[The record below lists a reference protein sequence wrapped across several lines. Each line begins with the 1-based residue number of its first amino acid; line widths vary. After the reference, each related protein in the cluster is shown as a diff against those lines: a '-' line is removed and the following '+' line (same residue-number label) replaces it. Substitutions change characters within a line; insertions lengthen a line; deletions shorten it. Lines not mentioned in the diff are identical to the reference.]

1 MFKNLASKGN
11 FKYRPSAIGATTLCL
26 QEQGI
31 KEVIDKH
38 EANSLNSISNYT
50 KIIGHLHVAISILVF
65 VNIVLSVI
73 DNVMFSQRF
82 DKEVLKT
89 DLNRTEPIGEYTREQ
104 LEQLKYIEI
113 SLAENLLRT
122 SNFVIIVII
131 NILTF
136 KTYSYSLE
144 IQKYYMYCTK
154 EDSLISSGMFTNLI
168 TEICIMSIFYPPYIN
183 VLMVLESL
191 THIHFY
197 SLNSICLYFVF
208 IKLYSFFRSFA
219 YFTKWLIEDNVA
231 VCNKYIGTP
240 GIKFASRST
249 YKQSPIQMI
258 TLAFIIMILL
268 FGLML
273 NLLDFAVFVKKGDN
287 TYDKVEK
294 GQDLSIWII
303 VETCTTLGYGEF
315 IPISYL
321 GKFSTML
328 SGLCGWFIISLL
340 IIVAGDMLAL
350 NVEEHDAFI
359 LYKKRKLKE
368 KTEKIARRVIKQV
381 LLFRMVLMTQYKRN
395 TFPFLLANKIYD
407 IFYFSR
413 ITEERKKILMKKLR
427 ENNFDIP
434 NDVQNIIDK
443 INPTFM
449 NFYNKIICLNTINN
463 ECLNFV
469 KVNNFLNSF
478 LPSTNE
484 EMNRVTKS
492 IENNFNRL
500 DEYIGRKIGFFK
512 SQFEDLVEDTKLFN
526 NRIKSIIEV
535 QNKIVDIYIKIHNK
549 NEE

>member
-1 MFKNLASKGN
+1 MKNLITKGN
-11 FKYRPSAIGATTLCL
+11 FKYRPSAMGPATICL
-26 QEQGI
+26 QEQVI
-31 KEVIDKH
+31 KEVINKH

-50 KIIGHLHVAISILVF
+50 KIIGLLHVAISILVF
-65 VNIVLSVI
+65 INIVLSVI
-73 DNVMFSQRF
+73 DNVWFSQRF
-82 DKEVLKT
+82 DKEILKS
-89 DLNRTEPIGEYTREQ
+89 DLNRTETIREYSREQ
-104 LEQLKYIEI
+104 LEKLKNIQI
-113 SLAENLLRT
+113 SLAENLLR
-122 SNFVIIVII
+122 SCNFIIIIII

-183 VLMVLESL
+183 VLMDLESL

-208 IKLYSFFRSFA
+208 IKLYSFFRTFA
-219 YFTKWLIEDNVA
+219 FFTKWLIDDNVA

-249 YKQSPIQMI
+249 YKQRPIQMI

-273 NLLDFAVFVKKGDN
+273 NLLDFAVFVKKGDH
-287 TYDKVEK
+287 TFEKVEK

-303 VETCTTLGYGEF
+303 VETCTTLGYGEYT
-315 IPISYL
+315 PISYL

-328 SGLCGWFIISLL
+328 SGLSGWFIISLL

-350 NVEEHDAFI
+350 NGEEHDAFI
-359 LYKKRKLKE
+359 LYKKRRIKE
-368 KTEKIARRVIKQV
+368 KTEKIARRVITQV

-395 TFPFLLANKIYD
+395 TFPFLLANMIYD

-413 ITEERKKILMKKLR
+413 ISEERKRMLMRKLR
-427 ENNFDIP
+427 ENNYEIT
-434 NDVQNIIDK
+434 NDVQNVIDK
-443 INPTFM
+443 INPIFI
-449 NFYNKIICLNTINN
+449 NFYNKIICLNIINN

-500 DEYIGRKIGFFK
+500 DDYIGKKIGHLK
-512 SQFEDLVEDTKLFN
+512 NQFEDLVENTKLFN
-526 NRIKSIIEV
+526 NRIKSIIEI
-535 QNKIVDIYIKIHNK
+535 QNKIADFYIKLHNQ